1 MPLILTSK
9 RKVERALVILPTYNE
24 ADSLIKVV
32 DAVLGLPENLDILV
46 VDDSSPDGTAD
57 LAKNHSAFDKRI
69 FLLLRPG
76 KQGLASAYKEGFQ
89 WGLKQGYDVCME
101 MDSDLSHDP
110 EDISRLLQ
118 TIVEGADIA
127 IGSRYLN
134 GISVINWPL
143 ARLLVSIGA
152 GIYTRWVSGLPLT
165 DPTGGFKAIHRN
177 VIENLDWEKVKSEGY
192 GFQIEV
198 SFFAFKKG
206 FLLKEVPIIFT
217 ERRDGESKFSLSIA
231 VEAAIRVLQLGLF
244 ERFQNSKK
252 ISSPSYNRDAYET
265 GTTPQQGEENI
276 QRGNSA
282 RSRI

>member
-1 MPLILTSK
+1 MPLTVTAKKNID
-9 RKVERALVILPTYNE
+9 RVLVILPTYNE

-32 DAVLGLPENLDILV
+32 DTVLGLPENLDILV

-76 KQGLASAYKEGFQ
+76 KQGLATAYKEGFQ
-89 WGLKQGYDVCME
+89 WGLKRGYDVYME

-118 TIVEGADIA
+118 TIVEGADMA

-143 ARLLVSIGA
+143 RRLLVSIGA
-152 GIYTRWVSGLPLT
+152 GIYTRWISGLPLT
-165 DPTGGFKAIHRN
+165 DPTGGFKAIHRS
-177 VIENLDWEKVKSEGY
+177 VIEHLDWTKVKSDGY

-198 SFFAFKKG
+198 SFYAYKKG
-206 FLLKEVPIIFT
+206 FHLKEIPIIFT

-231 VEAAIRVLQLGLF
+231 VEAAFRVLQLGLF
-244 ERFQNSKK
+244 ERFQNAKK
-252 ISSPSYNRDAYET
+252 SSAASRDRNAI
-265 GTTPQQGEENI
+265 QQGEEDAPNEP
-276 QRGNSA
+276 SA
-282 RSRI
+282 QSRI

>member
-1 MPLILTSK
+1 LTATSK
-9 RKVERALVILPTYNE
+9 QNIDRVLVILPTYNE

-32 DAVLGLPENLDILV
+32 DAVLQLPDNLDILV

-57 LAKNHSAFDKRI
+57 LAKKHSAFDQRV

-76 KQGLASAYKEGFQ
+76 KQGLATAYKEGFQ
-89 WGLKQGYDVCME
+89 WGLKQGYQVCME

-110 EDISRLLQ
+110 KDITRLLE
-118 TIVEGADIA
+118 TVREGADIA

-143 ARLLVSIGA
+143 RRLLVSIGA
-152 GIYTRWVSGLPLT
+152 GIYTRWLSGLPLT

-177 VIENLDWEKVKSEGY
+177 VIEHLDWEKIKSDGY

-198 SFFAFKKG
+198 SFFAHKKG
-206 FLLKEVPIIFT
+206 FRLKEIPIIFT

-231 VEAAIRVLQLGLF
+231 LEAAIRVLQLGLF
-244 ERFQNSKK
+244 ERFQYTKK
-252 ISSPSYNRDAYET
+252 ISPTSSSRDLT
-265 GTTPQQGEENI
+265 QTDCLPQQGGEEK
-276 QRGNSA
+276 
-282 RSRI
+282 SRTV